1 MKLLRIGLV
10 LVTLLLS
17 PLYAVAAGGPAE
29 NTAPPPNWY
38 AVELIVFRY
47 TDPRAGSLE
56 TWPVNPGTPDWQ
68 AAQPLAA
75 PSLPANTPFRE
86 LTPVHF
92 RMDSYW
98 RKLQRSS
105 DYLPLLHVAW
115 VQPAID
121 RASAP
126 FVRIGTPPAS
136 AAPTAVTAAPS
147 GAAALGGGVPVYG
160 IARLSTTGPY
170 LHFDLDLVFCGP
182 PAAHLIPPPP
192 GPSAAAS
199 VINAPTAT
207 TAAITMPVA
216 AACQP
221 YRLKQGRRIDA
232 GRLDYFDHPMFGVL
246 LLVTPQ
252 SK

>member
-1 MKLLRIGLV
+1 MKLLYIGLAV
-10 LVTLLLS
+10 TTLLLS
-17 PLYAVAAGGPAE
+17 PLYAIAAGASAATPA
-29 NTAPPPNWY
+29 APPNWY
-38 AVELIVFRY
+38 SVELIVFSN

-68 AAQPLAA
+68 AARPLAA
-75 PSLPANTPFRE
+75 PDLPANTPFRE

-92 RMDSYW
+92 RMDGYW
-98 RKLQRSS
+98 QKLQRSS

-115 VQPAID
+115 AQPAID
-121 RASAP
+121 RSSTP
-126 FVRIGTPPAS
+126 FVRIGTPPA
-136 AAPTAVTAAPS
+136 TAAPATVTATPTETAAMGS
-147 GAAALGGGVPVYG
+147 GAPVYG
-160 IARLSTTGPY
+160 IARLGTTGPY

-182 PAAHLIPPPP
+182 PAAHLIPPP
-192 GPSAAAS
+192 GPSAATSA
-199 VINAPTAT
+199 VNAPAAA
-207 TAAITMPVA
+207 TAAVVAPA

-246 LLVTPQ
+246 LLVTPL